1 MDHVAIAPIII
12 IRLTSISGQNE
23 VKPVQQVKRKQVGCL
38 CCAAG
43 DVEFVAKLPRTGY
56 CVINGD
62 VIPLKVDVQNNS
74 TRVIRMRAKII
85 KRVWRFVRSNSNV
98 SSQSVA
104 KISSE
109 PIQPGASY
117 TWNPTDLIVPAT
129 PPTLLGSRILR
140 VDYVLE
146 VSAVIPKALNASCNI
161 PLFLG
166 NLPYMTSANIER
178 AILDAIV
185 KALLLSRASTARAAA
200 SRDNVDKQ
208 Q

>member
-1 MDHVAIAPIII
+1 M
-12 IRLTSISGQNE
+12 
-23 VKPVQQVKRKQVGCL
+23 KPVQQVKCKQVGCL
-38 CCAAG
+38 CYAAG
-43 DVEFVAKLPRTGY
+43 DVEFIAKLPRTGLY
-56 CVINGD
+56 SVINGD
-62 VIPLKVDVQNNS
+62 VIPLKVDLQNNS
-74 TRVIRMRAKII
+74 TRVIQMKAKII

-117 TWNPTDLIVPAT
+117 TWNPTIPAT

-146 VSAVIPKALNASCNI
+146 MAAVIPKALNASCNI

-185 KALLLSRASTARAAA
+185 KALFLSRASTARATV
-200 SRDNVDKQ
+200 SHDNADKQ